1 MLNTFGNFVP
11 NKYIIVDDKGSVC
24 LNETI
29 ESKMKAKHIL
39 YKKYI
44 RINDLKVTS
53 FFLKI

>member
-1 MLNTFGNFVP
+1 MLNTFRNFVP